1 MGGKLKEYVSVA
13 EEAAA
18 MMLNLANDTID
29 LYKIRKGKFNI
40 KEKEFE
46 VGEVERKIHKLF
58 EFSFKQKK
66 IEWRANIDEDIRDV
80 LFIGDSSR
88 I

>member
-1 MGGKLKEYVSVA
+1 MLKKRVRGKLKEYVSVA

-40 KEKEFE
+40 KEKEF
-46 VGEVERKIHKLF
+46 
-58 EFSFKQKK
+58 
-66 IEWRANIDEDIRDV
+66 
-80 LFIGDSSR
+80 
-88 I
+88 